1 MNARECVAIEFL
13 AQAAK
18 SIMSAKRATGNGL
31 VDDHCV
37 NALREIQHAL
47 NTAVNDSADEIS

>member
-1 MNARECVAIEFL
+1 MNTRECNALEFL

-18 SIMSAKRATGNGL
+18 ALYAAQRATGNGL

-37 NALREIQHAL
+37 NALREIQSAMRI
-47 NTAVNDSADEIS
+47 AVTDSADE